1 MNKEFVEMVAYDGTL
16 ARVPSDKVTEF
27 TNNQDYIKK
36 EIAKGKTLQDILSD
50 LKKGGN
56 E

>member
-1 MNKEFVEMVAYDGTL
+1 MMAHWQECQ
-16 ARVPSDKVTEF
+16 VTKLL
-27 TNNQDYIKK
+27 NLQKIKKYIKK